1 MGTTTGPAKVHRV
14 AAPGTEE
21 ALEDPLGCPCVC
33 GDFLRLGL
41 LPVCIISSKE
51 TEVPPRILGALY
63 ANSHDAE
70 VIQSLRP

>member
-1 MGTTTGPAKVHRV
+1 MHRV

-21 ALEDPLGCPCVC
+21 ALEDPLGGPCVR

-51 TEVPPRILGALY
+51 TEVLPRILGAVLY

-70 VIQSLRP
+70 VIRSLRP